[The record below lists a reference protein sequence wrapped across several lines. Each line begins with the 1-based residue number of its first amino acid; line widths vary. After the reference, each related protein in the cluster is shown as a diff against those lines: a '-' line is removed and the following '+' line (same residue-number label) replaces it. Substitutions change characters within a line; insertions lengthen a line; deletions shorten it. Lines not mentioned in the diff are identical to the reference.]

1 MKLYGVMRTEFL
13 ADGYDKYI
21 IDNRLYID
29 KIQAQSALDSLSKEY
44 TGDYR
49 LEEYEVNMED
59 WLKTYIDKVTEIVEA
74 TMKGSE
80 YYIEITRDV
89 FDYKGTQIMTKGGI
103 FPVTRIKFNERW
115 GGLEVYATYSD
126 KEGCAD
132 IGLDHIGR
140 LGRQDTEGYCKLV
153 KKEDKN
159 ATN

>member
-1 MKLYGVMRTEFL
+1 MKLYGIMRTEFL

-21 IDNRLYID
+21 IDNRLHVD
-29 KIQAQSALDSLSKEY
+29 KVQAQSALDSLSKEY

-74 TMKGSE
+74 TMKSSK
-80 YYIEITRDV
+80 YYIEVTRDV
-89 FDYKGTQIMTKGGI
+89 FDYKGTQIMTKGEV
-103 FPVTRIKFNERW
+103 FPVTRIEFNKRW
-115 GGLEVYATYSD
+115 GGLIVYAMYKGT
-126 KEGCAD
+126 EQHAD
-132 IGLDHIGR
+132 IGIDHIGR
-140 LGRQDTEGYCKLV
+140 WGRQDVEGYCKLV